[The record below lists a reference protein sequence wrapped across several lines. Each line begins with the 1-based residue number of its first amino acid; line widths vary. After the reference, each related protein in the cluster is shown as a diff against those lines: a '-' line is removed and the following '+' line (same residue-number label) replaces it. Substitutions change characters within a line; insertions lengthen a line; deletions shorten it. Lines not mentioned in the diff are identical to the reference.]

1 MKDRLTLLLYGNAS
15 GDCRIKPLLM
25 YHSENPRMFKKNN
38 VMKSKL
44 NVMWRANMNA
54 WVTRQFFTEWIHE
67 EFSIMNFNTQFI
79 TFTVILLSAQSFTL
93 DAASTLIYKNLKLK
107 VANAEM
113 VHTSQVRSIINLRD
127 LLLKKAKYSRDCNEL
142 LQRGFTDDGLYVIQP
157 EPLDKTPPIVIN
169 CNMSYDCNGG
179 WTVLHRNTRQS
190 EMTWNETWTAYKYGF
205 GNIQGD
211 HYIGNQYMYYL
222 TSQKW
227 YKARVVID
235 EEKNGW
241 TQQSYAEYDIF
252 RLGDESTHY
261 RMQLGAYRG
270 GAGDA
275 LATFENMVDNLPF
288 SSRDNDTDGDAA
300 NCASKYGGGWWFNT
314 CSENSP
320 FAMLT
325 QKENIHWNPFC
336 QNCRHVV
343 LLVKPVSMYCR
354 SEEMTQ

>member
-1 MKDRLTLLLYGNAS
+1 MK
-15 GDCRIKPLLM
+15 
-25 YHSENPRMFKKNN
+25 
-38 VMKSKL
+38 
-44 NVMWRANMNA
+44 
-54 WVTRQFFTEWIHE
+54 
-67 EFSIMNFNTQFI
+67 FNTQFI
-79 TFTVILLSAQSFTL
+79 TFILLSIQSFTL
-93 DAASTLIYKNLKLK
+93 DAADSLFYKSMELS
-107 VANAEM
+107 VVNAKM
-113 VHTSQVRSIINLRD
+113 VPQDQVSKIINLRD

-157 EPLDKTPPIVIN
+157 EPLKLTPPLVVN

-235 EEKNGW
+235 EEIGGLIH
-241 TQQSYAEYDIF
+241 QSYAEYDIF
-252 RLGDESTHY
+252 RLGDETTHY
-261 RMQLGAYRG
+261 RLQLGAYRG

-275 LATFENMVDNLPF
+275 LAGYANMVDNMPF
-288 SSRDNDTDGDAA
+288 SSRDNDTDGDVA
-300 NCASKYGGGWWFNT
+300 NCASKYGGAWWFDT
-314 CSENSP
+314 CSQQSP

-325 QKENIHWNPFC
+325 QKEQIHWKPFC
-336 QNCRHVV
+336 KNCRHVV
-343 LLVKPVSMYCR
+343 LMVKPVNMYCR
-354 SEEMTQ
+354 SEEMTL